1 MECTSVSE
9 RVKAY
14 VVEKELS
21 QKLIAKNM
29 NISESRLSLM
39 LNGKRRSR
47 RLSSWN
53 NPTKEGRETNERTG
67 QAARAHEAGQHRQ
80 GH

>member
-39 LNGKRRSR
+39 LNGKRRMTVEDYLKICSAIAVSPIKF
-47 RLSSWN
+47 LEQSN
-53 NPTKEGRETNERTG
+53 
-67 QAARAHEAGQHRQ
+67 
-80 GH
+80 

>member
-39 LNGKRRSR
+39 LNGKRRMTVDDYLKICSAIAVPPIKF
-47 RLSSWN
+47 LEQSN
-53 NPTKEGRETNERTG
+53 
-67 QAARAHEAGQHRQ
+67 
-80 GH
+80 

>member
-21 QKLIAKNM
+21 RKLIAKNM

-39 LNGKRRSR
+39 LNGKRRMTVEDYLKICNAIAVPPIKFLEQS
-47 RLSSWN
+47 N
-53 NPTKEGRETNERTG
+53 
-67 QAARAHEAGQHRQ
+67 
-80 GH
+80 

>member
-39 LNGKRRSR
+39 LNGKRVHKTLNSR
-47 RLSSWN
+47 GISGLIYFASAV
-53 NPTKEGRETNERTG
+53 TEE
-67 QAARAHEAGQHRQ
+67 
-80 GH
+80 